1 MAGGRRQKKE
11 RYSPLLSVTERY
23 SDRVSF
29 WSGLVGIAP
38 VWSGLVW
45 IGNRDLPPKIFYA
58 SERFD
63 LVRKMSERYGFL
75 LRGRCLVI
83 AGETPG
89 AAAGTGYATLK
100 ATRLSVFGLI

>member
-1 MAGGRRQKKE
+1 MDKRLTRQI
-11 RYSPLLSVTERY
+11 
-23 SDRVSF
+23 SF

-38 VWSGLVW
+38 VWSGLVG
-45 IGNRDLPPKIFYA
+45 IGNRDLPPKTFYA

-63 LVRKMSERYGFL
+63 LVRKMAERYGFF
-75 LRGRCLVI
+75 LRGHRLLI

-100 ATRLSVFGLI
+100 ATRLSVFS